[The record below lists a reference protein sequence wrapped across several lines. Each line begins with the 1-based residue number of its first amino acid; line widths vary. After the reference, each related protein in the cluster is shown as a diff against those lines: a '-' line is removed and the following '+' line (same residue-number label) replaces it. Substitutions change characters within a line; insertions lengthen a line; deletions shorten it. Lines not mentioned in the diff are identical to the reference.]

1 MNKNEKNYCVSCRQ
15 ETNHEILFNTAQGSK
30 EEDDFHWSTKYQVIQ
45 CKGCSSIQFRKIDSD
60 ESMITY
66 DEDGD
71 EFSYDETICYPP
83 YLIDHK
89 LLSNYYYIPTQI
101 RTVYLET
108 IEAFKSKSYLLA
120 GAGFRAI
127 IEAICI
133 EEKIKGGNL
142 DQKIA
147 NLLKNK
153 LITEKES
160 NRLHSIRF
168 LGNDSVHEML
178 VPTQKK
184 LYIVLGIIE
193 HLLKNLYLI
202 DKEAKSELDTIVNNY
217 DDFLELLWFEGR
229 KLSIGDEKSIKEILG
244 KQTRR
249 IETVNLQNFTQLLIT
264 DITATSPSLK
274 WLSVGQLKPVGN
286 DPINVQ
292 HFIRV

>member
-1 MNKNEKNYCVSCRQ
+1 MTTKETKNYCTSCRQ
-15 ETNHEILFNTAQGSK
+15 ETKQTILFNKNESSNPSDDYGWSK
-30 EEDDFHWSTKYQVIQ
+30 QYQVIE
-45 CKGCSSIQFRKIDSD
+45 CNGCEAIQFRDIYTD
-60 ESMITY
+60 ETMYNY

-71 EFSYDETICYPP
+71 VQSYNVINCYPP

-89 LLSNYYYIPTQI
+89 LMSNYYHIPIKI

-120 GAGFRAI
+120 GVGFRAI

-142 DQKIA
+142 EQKIT

-160 NRLHSIRF
+160 KRLHSIRF

-178 VPTQKK
+178 VPTEKK

-202 DKEAKSELDTIVNNY
+202 DKEAKSELDTIIDSY
-217 DDFLELLWFEGR
+217 EDFIELVWFKTR
-229 KLSIGDEKSIKEILG
+229 KIKKGEEKTIKEILE
-244 KQTRR
+244 KNTRR
-249 IETVNLQNFTQLLIT
+249 INTLNLETYTANLINQIKTSEVTWLLNGSI
-264 DITATSPSLK
+264 
-274 WLSVGQLKPVGN
+274 KPIGN
-286 DPINVQ
+286 ESTPTQ
-292 HFIRV
+292 HFIIN